1 MLEHRRNPHGI
12 LPPLTQE
19 ERAARDKAD
28 LEQAQRELRCVFDE
42 APPQPPQPPPQ
53 QPQPQPQTQRP
64 QTPLQTPPRTPQSAA
79 TAAARARLAGGG
91 DGSRATF
98 DRNKGRAASAAR
110 GQVVSPDLR
119 LVDVDGGGADHL
131 AASTSPVVSGLWRQA
146 LNRTAAI
153 RHLRSV
159 LDDKGKG
166 ENDEEKCNEGE
177 EEEEEE
183 EEDDDDDDQAIMRHL
198 RRNMARDADGRP
210 PPPPPSD
217 GTRIPHRLS
226 PRHLRHGGP
235 GSVDSAGYDD
245 EEDMGSGRAPLASL
259 QSLRAEL
266 FESQALAAAVRNREA
281 ARRRDEVARHIP
293 LSYRGKSLNRRA
305 SEGSCFSGVASYC
318 QA

>member
-1 MLEHRRNPHGI
+1 
-12 LPPLTQE
+12 
-19 ERAARDKAD
+19 
-28 LEQAQRELRCVFDE
+28 
-42 APPQPPQPPPQ
+42 
-53 QPQPQPQTQRP
+53 
-64 QTPLQTPPRTPQSAA
+64 
-79 TAAARARLAGGG
+79 
-91 DGSRATF
+91 
-98 DRNKGRAASAAR
+98 
-110 GQVVSPDLR
+110 
-119 LVDVDGGGADHL
+119 L

-177 EEEEEE
+177 EEEEEDD
-183 EEDDDDDDQAIMRHL
+183 DDDDDDQAIMRHL

-235 GSVDSAGYDD
+235 GSVESAWYDD